1 MIVRSIDLHRKVL
14 QWCLFL
20 HMLYPS
26 LLSLSFVLVSMEDS
40 LARYVSL
47 TQSRHDTLQFAPA
60 CLRAD
65 LGMKFTGS
73 DQRHQQCKIFPIALW
88 SSRLEGKETLNP
100 LSILLLLMVRP
111 NSDKILKMQ

>member
-20 HMLYPS
+20 HMLYLS
-26 LLSLSFVLVSMEDS
+26 LLSLPFLLVSMEDS
-40 LARYVSL
+40 LARHVSL

-60 CLRAD
+60 CLSAD

-73 DQRHQQCKIFPIALW
+73 DQRQQQCKIFPIALW
-88 SSRLEGKETLNP
+88 TSRPEGTETLTP
-100 LSILLLLMVRP
+100 LSFLFLH
-111 NSDKILKMQ
+111 